1 MISIICIFNDKKVVN
16 EFLLESLR
24 YQTAHYELI
33 LIDNHNNEFK
43 SASEALN
50 YGAKKAKGKY
60 LMFVHQDVDLQSK
73 KWLENVEDV
82 LNSLNNLG
90 IAGVAGKSEKGIISN
105 IKHGNPPML
114 AGTIQIE
121 SPSKVQTIDECLVI
135 IPKSVFEKFKFDEE
149 ICNDWH
155 LYTVEYCLR
164 LVKINLDIFVIPNF
178 IYHASAG
185 YSISKSYFDILENLL
200 IKYKNEHT
208 CIYTTVW
215 DWNSSYSFFLQK
227 DLVFNS
233 NENFTLSKIYI

>member
-1 MISIICIFNDKKVVN
+1 
-16 EFLLESLR
+16 
-24 YQTAHYELI
+24 
-33 LIDNHNNEFK
+33 
-43 SASEALN
+43 
-50 YGAKKAKGKY
+50 
-60 LMFVHQDVDLQSK
+60 
-73 KWLENVEDV
+73 
-82 LNSLNNLG
+82 
-90 IAGVAGKSEKGIISN
+90 
-105 IKHGNPPML
+105 ML

-227 DLVFNS
+227 NWYSIRMRISHIRRFIFKKFGISFKCFNA
-233 NENFTLSKIYI
+233 NE